1 MVRFADLDSLNS
13 TDIVDSNYLIVGN
26 TNSLYKTSK
35 LSFGNALQYFI
46 TDQAI
51 SAETAQNLI
60 DSAISDEQ
68 ITVANTDTF
77 ITLSNP
83 NFTLNQFTPQTLTL
97 GHKTKEV
104 TAASTTNTGNSIVKN
119 ISIDAAAHIVEI
131 TSENLDDNFIPR
143 SEFNFQINGDNA
155 ISISSPNQ
163 FTDANRS
170 ITLTHKAKPGTL
182 SDITQQTN
190 YFVNSISFDDFGHVD
205 SVSIAPMTS
214 IDSSYLATIINS
226 DWIMERHFLSEPTL
240 TNITPSAGVYLSGMI
255 FDDFG
260 HAVEVSTAD
269 IEDFVTT
276 NYIMNH
282 HEAGE
287 TAEFITNNP
296 LTSVSGGLVVSRLK
310 FDSYGHGHVIDAAVT
325 NLDDRYLSEVV
336 VIGDD
341 AISVDDSSVAYI
353 HTKTT
358 FALGAGGTGHN
369 KTLVIKHKENLQRS
383 TNVINTLSAGTY
395 FDIHRYDSFGHTV
408 SLTASASG
416 NLDDRIEFIIDSAYI
431 RARTDDLYMDSIEVR
446 ALVDSAYIQLRDR
459 IRDSAFV
466 TEIIDEAYI
475 QARDRFRDS
484 NFVTFIVDSGYI
496 NERVDPAVD
505 SAEVI
510 NIITNTVDAT
520 YINNLVVIPD
530 QGLDSAAVASIIDSA
545 YINERVNI
553 DSAVVSSIIDSAL
566 ILFTLDSN
574 VTVHSNLYVDS
585 DIIAKGD
592 ITAFGTFSD
601 ERLKENLV
609 KIDNALDKIDLMTG
623 YTFNYIAQPDIRMT
637 GVLAG
642 DAKNALP
649 ELVYTTNTGYDAVR
663 YGNALGLV
671 IEAIKELKYEV
682 EELKKKIN

>member
-13 TDIVDSNYLIVGN
+13 SDIVDSNYLIVGN
-26 TNSLYKTSK
+26 TNALYKTSK
-35 LSFGNALQYFI
+35 LSFENALKYFV
-46 TDQAI
+46 TDNAI

-60 DSAISDEQ
+60 DASISDEQ

-83 NFTLNQFTPQTLTL
+83 NFTLNQATPQTLTL

-104 TAASTTNTGNSIVKN
+104 TAASTNNANNLVIKN

-143 SEFNFQINGDNA
+143 SEFDFQINGDNA

-182 SDITQQTN
+182 SDVTQQTN
-190 YFVNSISFDDFGHVD
+190 YFVNSVKFDAFGHID
-205 SVSIAPMTS
+205 SISVGPIAS

-226 DWIMERHFLSEPTL
+226 DWIMDRHDLSDPGL
-240 TNITPSAGVYLSGMI
+240 TNFLPSAGEYLSSII
-255 FDDFG
+255 FDDYG
-260 HAVEVSTAD
+260 HAVEISTSN
-269 IEDFVTT
+269 ITGFITT

-287 TAEFITNNP
+287 TANFTTNNP
-296 LTSVSGGLVVSRLK
+296 STSASGGLVVSQLK
-310 FDSYGHGHVIDAAVT
+310 FDSYGHGHVVDAERT
-325 NLDDRYLSEVV
+325 NLDNRYLSEVV

-353 HTKTT
+353 HVNNA
-358 FALGAGGTGHN
+358 FALGAGGTGHD

-383 TNVINTLSAGTY
+383 NNVINTLSAGTY
-395 FDIHRYDSFGHTV
+395 FNIHRYDSFGHTV
-408 SLTASASG
+408 SLSASANG

-484 NFVTFIVDSGYI
+484 NFVTFIVDSAYI

-530 QGLDSAAVASIIDSA
+530 QGVDSAQVLQIVDSA
-545 YINERVNI
+545 YI
-553 DSAVVSSIIDSAL
+553 SAIVDSAL
-566 ILFTLDSN
+566 QLFTLDSN

-585 DIIAKGD
+585 DIIAAGD

-601 ERLKENLV
+601 PRLKTNLNV
-609 KIDNALDKIDLMTG
+609 IENALDKIDLMTG
-623 YTFNYIAQPDIRMT
+623 YTFNYVNKPEIRMT
-637 GVLAG
+637 GILST
-642 DAKNALP
+642 DAQNALP
-649 ELVYTTNTGYDAVR
+649 ELVYSTNTGYDAVR
-663 YGNALGLV
+663 YANSLGLIV
-671 IEAIKELKYEV
+671 EGIKELRQEI
-682 EELKKKIN
+682 EALKKKIN

>member
-77 ITLSNP
+77 ITLHNP
-83 NFTLNQFTPQTLTL
+83 NFTLNQFTPQTRTL

-143 SEFNFQINGDNA
+143 SEFNFQINGDSA

-170 ITLTHKAKPGTL
+170 ITLTHKAKSGTL

-190 YFVNSISFDDFGHVD
+190 YFVNSVKFDAFGHID
-205 SVSIAPMTS
+205 SISVGPIAS
-214 IDSSYLATIINS
+214 VDSSYLATIINS
-226 DWIMERHFLSEPTL
+226 DWIMDRHDLSDPGL
-240 TNITPSAGVYLSGMI
+240 TNFLPSAGKYLSSII

-260 HAVEVSTAD
+260 HAVEIATANISD
-269 IEDFVTT
+269 TITT

-287 TAEFITNNP
+287 TAEFIANNP
-296 LTSVSGGLVVSRLK
+296 LTSVNGGLVVNRLK
-310 FDSYGHGHVIDAAVT
+310 FDSYGHGHVVDAAVT
-325 NLDDRYLSEVV
+325 NLDNRYLSEVV

-358 FALGAGGTGHN
+358 FALGAGGTGHD

-530 QGLDSAAVASIIDSA
+530 QGVDSAQVLQIIDSA
-545 YINERVNI
+545 YILGI
-553 DSAVVSSIIDSAL
+553 ADSAYILSAL
-566 ILFTLDSN
+566 QLFTLDSN

-585 DIIAKGD
+585 DIIAAGD

-601 ERLKENLV
+601 PDLKENLLI
-609 KIDNALDKIDLMTG
+609 IDNALDKIDLMTG
-623 YTFNYIAQPDIRMT
+623 YTFNYIAKPEIRMT
-637 GVLAG
+637 GVLST
-642 DAKNALP
+642 DARNALP
-649 ELVYTTNTGYDAVR
+649 ELVYSTNTGYDAVR
-663 YGNALGLV
+663 YANALGLLV
-671 IEAIKELKYEV
+671 EGIKELRKEV
-682 EELKKKIN
+682 EALKKKIN